1 MSFLRAIGVIIGR
14 FRAAL
19 VVSSMWNMKGMMFR
33 LIASG
38 PLNVIRFVG
47 WKNASNVWIF
57 RQIILDYGQ

>member
-1 MSFLRAIGVIIGR
+1 VIIGR

-38 PLNVIRFVG
+38 PLNVVRFVG